1 MLESWNSFLSAPG
14 FWFGAL
20 QALPLC
26 HGHSTFYLSLSR
38 PEEALVSISKQ
49 VSQEIHE
56 GLKDIGL
63 TALSSEKTASLI
75 GQLRNIAKKE
85 NCVVASLVRVP
96 MVVVVMGNSN
106 VEKVDL
112 TLEISYEAI

>member
-1 MLESWNSFLSAPG
+1 M
-14 FWFGAL
+14 
-20 QALPLC
+20 
-26 HGHSTFYLSLSR
+26 
-38 PEEALVSISKQ
+38 SISKQ

>member
-1 MLESWNSFLSAPG
+1 M
-14 FWFGAL
+14 
-20 QALPLC
+20 
-26 HGHSTFYLSLSR
+26 
-38 PEEALVSISKQ
+38 SISKQ

-96 MVVVVMGNSN
+96 MVVVVVVGNSN
-106 VEKVDL
+106 VGKVDL